1 MTETVKTYLR
11 PIDRDGLLA
20 FAEKGRNNP
29 NARGTNKV
37 HTVMEGQYRSLS
49 YVGDR
54 AAVVVDEP
62 LHLFGTRGGGALP
75 AGINARGTRH
85 GDSAG
90 VQFATHIRR

>member
-1 MTETVKTYLR
+1 MLEGAPGGFGGTGGLPGGLVRLR
-11 PIDRDGLLA
+11 LCGGA
-20 FAEKGRNNP
+20 H
-29 NARGTNKV
+29 KV
-37 HTVMEGQYRSLS
+37 WDSVQ
-49 YVGDR
+49 
-54 AAVVVDEP
+54 P